1 MLLCSGCNKV
11 IANVD
16 PVNTNY
22 GICAS
27 CPTPEVE
34 SGDISVETA
43 LEVEQ
48 VARWIHSESDEPISE
63 IEDLLLKM
71 STKDFYDEYEVVLET
86 LKEREI

>member
-16 PVNTNY
+16 PVNIRY

-27 CPTPEVE
+27 CPIE

-43 LEVEQ
+43 LEIEQ
-48 VARWIHSESDEPISE
+48 VAEWITDSQDCCDEVE
-63 IEDLLLKM
+63 WLLTKM
-71 STKDFYDEYEVVLET
+71 STKDFYDEYEAVLET
-86 LKEREI
+86 LKERAI